1 MTQAIELHPRPVVA
15 RPIARKLPPLTH
27 VATAEL
33 VECNC
38 PDACE
43 RDHDRD

>member
-33 VECNC
+33 VECTC